1 MKKVLAFAAV
11 VAMVLTG
18 CVKNEVIEPER
29 EIDFNAV
36 NYKAQTGRAE
46 VYGPLA
52 GTTYD
57 TKEHFGAFAF
67 HDTDAWSAT
76 DASYDPAVYMDN
88 VEIWLNAAKWKN
100 HTKPYFWP
108 KTGQLSFVCYSPYA
122 FGAGTVAATATKGV
136 TFTGF
141 TTTNDL
147 SKQVDL
153 MTMDVLKDQT
163 KAGAEVEAVFK
174 HILSQVVFTV
184 APKENVKD
192 YVTDLTL
199 DRLVLKAVKSVGN
212 YASIDATVANGS
224 WNTVTTPIDYTF
236 ADTDP
241 ATPATVLDV
250 DHTKTDAAVVGNPA
264 IVIPQACENYIVEVD
279 YTITYIGGAIDKL
292 TGVQLKISTE
302 EWEKGNKYTYNLQ
315 IGLGDE
321 ILFTPSITT
330 DDWTNGGDNNIAI
343 G

>member
-57 TKEHFGAFAF
+57 DAEHFGAFAF

-76 DASYDPAVYMDN
+76 DASYNPALYMDN
-88 VEIWLNAAKWKN
+88 VEIWLDGGKWKN

-122 FGAGTVAATATKGV
+122 FGTGTVAATATKGV

-141 TTTNDL
+141 TTTNNL
-147 SKQVDL
+147 SEQVDL

-163 KAGAEVEAVFK
+163 KAGAVVEAAFK

-192 YVTDLTL
+192 YVTKLTL

-212 YASIDATVANGS
+212 YASTDETVANGS
-224 WNTVTTPIDYTF
+224 WNNVIEPIDYTF
-236 ADTDP
+236 AT
-241 ATPATVLDV
+241 AMDV
-250 DHTKTDAAVVGNPA
+250 DHTDSAAVAVGNPA
-264 IVIPQACENYIVEVD
+264 IVIPQACENYIVEVG
-279 YTITYIGGAIDKL
+279 YTITYIGGAKDVVD
-292 TGVQLKISTE
+292 TGNTLKISTAK
-302 EWEKGNKYTYNLQ
+302 WEKGNKYTYNLQ

-321 ILFTPSITT
+321 ILFTPSIST
-330 DDWTNGGDNNIAI
+330 DWTNGGDNTSAI

>member
-52 GTTYD
+52 GTTYNAA
-57 TKEHFGAFAF
+57 EHFGAFAF
-67 HDTDAWSAT
+67 HDTDAWHAT
-76 DASYDPAVYMDN
+76 DASYNPAVYMNN
-88 VEIWLNAAKWKN
+88 VEIWLDGLDVKKWKN

-147 SKQVDL
+147 PKQVDL
-153 MTMDVLKDQT
+153 MTMDVLTDQT
-163 KAGAEVEAVFK
+163 KAGAEVEAAFK

-199 DRLVLKAVKSVGN
+199 DKLVLKAVKSVGN

-236 ADTDP
+236 TT
-241 ATPATVLDV
+241 ATAQDV
-250 DHTKTDAAVVGNPA
+250 DHTKTTAAAVGNPA
-264 IVIPQACENYIVEVD
+264 IVIPQACENYIVEVG
-279 YTITYIGGAIDKL
+279 YTITYIGGAKDVVN
-292 TGVQLKISTE
+292 TGDTLKISTAK
-302 EWEKGNKYTYNLQ
+302 WEKGNKYTYNLQ

-321 ILFTPSITT
+321 ILFTPSIST
-330 DDWTNGGDNNIAI
+330 DWANDGVDNNIAI

>member
-52 GTTYD
+52 GTTYNAA
-57 TKEHFGAFAF
+57 EHFGAFAF

-76 DASYDPAVYMDN
+76 DASYNPAVYMDN

-122 FGAGTVAATATKGV
+122 FGTGTVAATATKGV

-163 KAGAEVEAVFK
+163 KAGAEVEAAFK

-184 APKENVKD
+184 APKEDLSD
-192 YVTDLTL
+192 YVTKLTL
-199 DRLVLKAVKSVGN
+199 DKLVLKAVNSKGN
-212 YASIDATVANGS
+212 YASTDATVANGS
-224 WNTVTTPIDYTF
+224 WNNVTTTIDYTF
-236 ADTDP
+236 AT
-241 ATPATVLDV
+241 AMDV
-250 DHTKTDAAVVGNPA
+250 NHANTAAVAVGSPA

-279 YTITYIGGAIDKL
+279 YTITYTGGAVDVL
-292 TGVQLKISTE
+292 TGVQLKISTAK
-302 EWEKGNKYTYNLQ
+302 WEKGNKYTYNLQ

-321 ILFTPSITT
+321 ILFTPSIST
-330 DDWTNGGDNNIAI
+330 DWTNGGDNTIAI

>member
-57 TKEHFGAFAF
+57 DAEHFGAFAF

-76 DASYDPAVYMDN
+76 DASYNPAVYMNN

-122 FGAGTVAATATKGV
+122 FGTGTVAATATKGV

-147 SKQVDL
+147 SEQVDL

-163 KAGAEVEAVFK
+163 KAGAEVEAAFK

-184 APKENVKD
+184 APKED
-192 YVTDLTL
+192 LSEYVTDLTL
-199 DRLVLKAVKSVGN
+199 DKLVLKAVKSKGD

-224 WNTVTTPIDYTF
+224 WNNVTTTIDYTF
-236 ADTDP
+236 TT
-241 ATPATVLDV
+241 ATAQVV
-250 DHTKTDAAVVGNPA
+250 DHTSTAAVAVGKPA
-264 IVIPQACENYIVEVD
+264 IVIPQACKDYIVEVD
-279 YTITYIGGAIDKL
+279 YTITYIGGAVDVL
-292 TGVQLKISTE
+292 TGVQLKISTAK
-302 EWEKGNKYTYNLQ
+302 WEKGNKYTYNLQ

-321 ILFTPSITT
+321 ILFTPSIST
-330 DDWTNGGDNNIAI
+330 DWTNGGDNNIAI

>member
-18 CVKNEVIEPER
+18 CVKNEVIEPEL

-57 TKEHFGAFAF
+57 DAEHFGAFAF

-76 DASYDPAVYMDN
+76 DASYNPAVYMDN
-88 VEIWLNAAKWKN
+88 VEIWLDAAKWKN

-122 FGAGTVAATATKGV
+122 FGTGTVGASATKGV

-163 KAGAEVEAVFK
+163 KAGAEVEAAFK

-184 APKENVKD
+184 APKENLSA
-192 YVTDLTL
+192 YVTKLTL
-199 DRLVLKAVKSVGN
+199 DKLVLKAVKSVGN
-212 YASIDATVANGS
+212 YASTDATVANGS
-224 WNTVTTPIDYTF
+224 WNNVIEPIDYTF
-236 ADTDP
+236 AT
-241 ATPATVLDV
+241 AMDV
-250 DHTKTDAAVVGNPA
+250 DHTNTAAVAVGNPA
-264 IVIPQACENYIVEVD
+264 IVIPQACENYIVEVG
-279 YTITYIGGAIDKL
+279 YTITYIGGAKDVVD
-292 TGVQLKISTE
+292 TGNTLKISTAK
-302 EWEKGNKYTYNLQ
+302 WEKGNKYTYNLQ

-321 ILFTPSITT
+321 ILFTPSIST
-330 DDWTNGGDNNIAI
+330 DWTNGGDNTIAI

>member
-18 CVKNEVIEPER
+18 CVKNEVIEPEL

-36 NYKAQTGRAE
+36 NYKAQTGRAQ

-57 TKEHFGAFAF
+57 DAEHFGAFAF

-76 DASYDPAVYMDN
+76 DASYNPKPYMDN
-88 VEIWLNAAKWKN
+88 VEIWLNGAKWKN

-122 FGAGTVAATATKGV
+122 FGTGTVAATATKGV

-153 MTMDVLKDQT
+153 MTMDVLTDQT
-163 KAGAEVEAVFK
+163 KAGAEVEAAFK

-184 APKENVKD
+184 APKED
-192 YVTDLTL
+192 LSEYVTDLTL
-199 DRLVLKAVKSVGN
+199 DKLVLKAVKSEGN
-212 YASIDATVANGS
+212 YASTDATVANGS
-224 WNTVTTPIDYTF
+224 WNNVIEPIDYTF
-236 ADTDP
+236 AT
-241 ATPATVLDV
+241 AQDV
-250 DHTKTDAAVVGNPA
+250 DHINTAAVAVGNPA
-264 IVIPQACENYIVEVD
+264 IVIPQACKDYVVEVD
-279 YTITYIGGAIDKL
+279 YTITYTGGAKDVL

-302 EWEKGNKYTYNLQ
+302 KWEKGNKYTYNLQ

-321 ILFTPSITT
+321 ILFTPSIST
-330 DDWTNGGDNNIAI
+330 DWTNGGDNSIAI

>member
-18 CVKNEVIEPER
+18 CVKNEVIEPEL

-57 TKEHFGAFAF
+57 DAEHFGAFAF

-76 DASYDPAVYMDN
+76 DASYNPAVYMDN
-88 VEIWLNAAKWKN
+88 VEIWLDAAKWKN

-122 FGAGTVAATATKGV
+122 FGTGTVAATATKGV

-163 KAGAEVEAVFK
+163 KAGAEVEAAFK

-184 APKENVKD
+184 APKED
-192 YVTDLTL
+192 LSEYVTDLTL
-199 DRLVLKAVKSVGN
+199 DKLVLKAVKSEGN
-212 YASIDATVANGS
+212 YASTDETVANGS
-224 WNTVTTPIDYTF
+224 WNNVIEPIDYTF
-236 ADTDP
+236 TTAQVVDYTDT
-241 ATPATVLDV
+241 T
-250 DHTKTDAAVVGNPA
+250 AAAVGNPA
-264 IVIPQACENYIVEVD
+264 IVIPQACENYIVEVG
-279 YTITYIGGAIDKL
+279 YTITYIGGAVDVL
-292 TGVQLKISTE
+292 TGVQLKISTAK
-302 EWEKGNKYTYNLQ
+302 WEKGNKYTYNLQ

-321 ILFTPSITT
+321 ILFTPSIST
-330 DDWTNGGDNNIAI
+330 DWTNGGDNNIAI

>member
-29 EIDFNAV
+29 EIDFHAV

-46 VYGPLA
+46 VDGPLA

-57 TKEHFGAFAF
+57 DAEHFGAFAF

-76 DASYDPAVYMDN
+76 DASYNPAVYMDN
-88 VEIWLNAAKWKN
+88 VEIWLDAAKWKN

-122 FGAGTVAATATKGV
+122 FGTGTVAATATKGV

-163 KAGAEVEAVFK
+163 KAGAEVEAAFK

-184 APKENVKD
+184 APKED
-192 YVTDLTL
+192 LSEYVTDLTL
-199 DRLVLKAVKSVGN
+199 DKLVLKAVKSEGN
-212 YASIDATVANGS
+212 YASTDETVANGS
-224 WNTVTTPIDYTF
+224 WNNVIEPIDYTF
-236 ADTDP
+236 TTAQVVDYTDT
-241 ATPATVLDV
+241 T
-250 DHTKTDAAVVGNPA
+250 AAAVGNPA
-264 IVIPQACENYIVEVD
+264 IVIPQACENYIVEVG
-279 YTITYIGGAIDKL
+279 YTITYIGGAKDVVD
-292 TGVQLKISTE
+292 TGNTLKISTAK
-302 EWEKGNKYTYNLQ
+302 WEKGNKYTYNLQ

-321 ILFTPSITT
+321 ILFTPSIST
-330 DDWTNGGDNNIAI
+330 DWTNDGVDNNIAI

>member
-52 GTTYD
+52 GATYD

-76 DASYDPAVYMDN
+76 DASYDPKPYMDN
-88 VEIWLNAAKWKN
+88 VEIWLDAEKWKN

-122 FGAGTVAATATKGV
+122 FGTGTVAATATKGV

-163 KAGAEVEAVFK
+163 KAGAEVEAAFK

-184 APKENVKD
+184 APKED
-192 YVTDLTL
+192 LSGYVDDLTL

-212 YASIDATVANGS
+212 YASTDETVANGS
-224 WNTVTTPIDYTF
+224 WNNVIEPIDYTF
-236 ADTDP
+236 AT
-241 ATPATVLDV
+241 AMDV
-250 DHTKTDAAVVGNPA
+250 DHANTAAAAVGNPA
-264 IVIPQACENYIVEVD
+264 IVIPQACENYIVEVG
-279 YTITYIGGAIDKL
+279 YTITYIGGAKDVVD
-292 TGVQLKISTE
+292 TGNTLKISTAK
-302 EWEKGNKYTYNLQ
+302 WEKGNKYTYNLQ

-321 ILFTPSITT
+321 ILFTPSIST
-330 DDWTNGGDNNIAI
+330 DWTNGGDNTIAI

>member
-36 NYKAQTGRAE
+36 NYKAQTGRAY

-57 TKEHFGAFAF
+57 PAEHFGAFAF

-76 DASYDPAVYMDN
+76 DASYNPAVYMDN

-122 FGAGTVAATATKGV
+122 FGTGTVAATATKGV

-163 KAGAEVEAVFK
+163 KAGAEVEAAFK

-184 APKENVKD
+184 APKENLSA
-192 YVTDLTL
+192 YVDDLTL

-212 YASIDATVANGS
+212 YASTDETVANGS
-224 WNTVTTPIDYTF
+224 WNNVTTPIDYTF
-236 ADTDP
+236 AT
-241 ATPATVLDV
+241 AMDV
-250 DHTKTDAAVVGNPA
+250 DHTDTTAAAVGNPA
-264 IVIPQACENYIVEVD
+264 IVIPQACENYVVEVD

-292 TGVQLKISTE
+292 TGVQLMISTE

-321 ILFTPSITT
+321 ILFTPSIST
-330 DDWTNGGDNNIAI
+330 DWANGGDNTIAI

>member
-18 CVKNEVIEPER
+18 CVKNEVIEPEL

-57 TKEHFGAFAF
+57 ATEHFGAFAF

-76 DASYDPAVYMDN
+76 DASYNPAVYMDN
-88 VEIWLNAAKWKN
+88 VEIWLDAAKWKN

-122 FGAGTVAATATKGV
+122 FGTGTVAATATKGV

-163 KAGAEVEAVFK
+163 KAGAEVEAAFK

-184 APKENVKD
+184 APKED
-192 YVTDLTL
+192 LSEYVTDLTL
-199 DRLVLKAVKSVGN
+199 DKLVLKAVKSEGN
-212 YASIDATVANGS
+212 YASTDETVANGS
-224 WNTVTTPIDYTF
+224 WNNVIEPIDYTF
-236 ADTDP
+236 TTAM
-241 ATPATVLDV
+241 DV
-250 DHTKTDAAVVGNPA
+250 DHTNTAAVAVGNPA
-264 IVIPQACENYIVEVD
+264 IVIPQACENYIVEVG
-279 YTITYIGGAIDKL
+279 YTITYIGGAKDVVD
-292 TGVQLKISTE
+292 TGNTLKISTAK
-302 EWEKGNKYTYNLQ
+302 WEKGNKYTYNLQ

-321 ILFTPSITT
+321 ILFTPSIST
-330 DDWTNGGDNNIAI
+330 DWTNGGDNTIAI

>member
-36 NYKAQTGRAE
+36 NYKAQTGRA
-46 VYGPLA
+46 VVHGPMA

-57 TKEHFGAFAF
+57 PTEHFGAFAF

-76 DASYDPAVYMDN
+76 DASYNPAVYMDN

-108 KTGQLSFVCYSPYA
+108 KTGQLSFVCYSPFA
-122 FGAGTVAATATKGV
+122 FGTGTVEATATKGV

-147 SKQVDL
+147 SEQVDL

-163 KAGAEVEAVFK
+163 KAGAEVEAAFK

-184 APKENVKD
+184 APKED
-192 YVTDLTL
+192 LSGYVDDLTL

-212 YASIDATVANGS
+212 YASTDETVANGS
-224 WNTVTTPIDYTF
+224 WNNVITPIDYTF
-236 ADTDP
+236 ADADADP
-241 ATPATVLDV
+241 ATDLDV
-250 DHTKTDAAVVGNPA
+250 DHTKTDAAAVGNAA
-264 IVIPQACENYIVEVD
+264 IVIPQACLNYIVEVD

-292 TGVQLKISTE
+292 TGVQLNISTDK
-302 EWEKGNKYTYNLQ
+302 WEKGKKYTYNLQ
-315 IGLGDE
+315 IGLGNE
-321 ILFTPSITT
+321 ILFTPSIAT
-330 DDWTNGGDNNIAI
+330 DWDDDGGDNTIAI

>member
-18 CVKNEVIEPER
+18 CVKNEVIEPEL

-57 TKEHFGAFAF
+57 DAEHFGAFAF

-76 DASYDPAVYMDN
+76 DASYNPAVYMDN
-88 VEIWLNAAKWKN
+88 VEIWLDAAQWKN

-122 FGAGTVAATATKGV
+122 FGTGTVAATATKGV

-163 KAGAEVEAVFK
+163 KAGAEVEAAFK

-184 APKENVKD
+184 APKED
-192 YVTDLTL
+192 LSEYVTDLTL
-199 DRLVLKAVKSVGN
+199 DKLVLKAVKSEGN
-212 YASIDATVANGS
+212 YASTDATVANGS
-224 WNTVTTPIDYTF
+224 WNNVIEPIDYTF
-236 ADTDP
+236 TTAM
-241 ATPATVLDV
+241 DV
-250 DHTKTDAAVVGNPA
+250 DHANTAAVAVGNPA
-264 IVIPQACENYIVEVD
+264 IVIPQACENYIVEVG
-279 YTITYIGGAIDKL
+279 YTITYIGGAKDVVD
-292 TGVQLKISTE
+292 TGNTLKISTAK
-302 EWEKGNKYTYNLQ
+302 WEKGNKYTYNLQ

-321 ILFTPSITT
+321 ILFTPSIST
-330 DDWTNGGDNNIAI
+330 DWTNGGDNTIAI